1 MPATTIDILLVEDNP
16 GDVRLAQETLKD
28 YRIQNT
34 LHIDGDG
41 EEALKYL
48 RKQAP
53 YTDARLPDMVLL
65 DLNLPKIDG
74 IEVLAEMQND
84 PALRHIAVVVLTATS
99 LDRQLLKRHNI
110 STDCYIQKPLTL
122 ERYLDAVRCFPQFG
136 VSIVRVAARGGL
148 SLPLY

>member
-16 GDVRLAQETLKD
+16 GDVRLAQETLND

-34 LHIDGDG
+34 LHVVGDG

-53 YTDARLPDMVLL
+53 YTDVRQPDMVLL

-74 IEVLAEMQND
+74 IEVLTEMQDD
-84 PALRHIAVVVLTATS
+84 PALRHIAVVVLTAAVHPPVVNF
-99 LDRQLLKRHNI
+99 LVPDGIRIEAR
-110 STDCYIQKPLTL
+110 STARSRLT
-122 ERYLDAVRCFPQFG
+122 R
-136 VSIVRVAARGGL
+136 
-148 SLPLY
+148 